1 MRVVVVGAGDVG
13 TYLAA
18 SFSASGNEVT
28 VIDQSAEALR
38 RVEENLDVMTL
49 CGNATFRPDLQKAK
63 IDNCD
68 LFVSV
73 TGIDEVNMVSAAL
86 VREMAVKKSVARVD
100 APAFYLNPRGVD
112 RNVLGVSAILCA
124 SRLVSSELRRR
135 VRQLDCDFIG
145 NFALNSINVG
155 VGEVADG
162 FRHLDKEPHDIEL
175 GRHTRLVGVI
185 REGAY
190 RRLDEI
196 TRVYE
201 GDRLLVSGSAEAFGM
216 ALRRLS
222 DRFGGKRTVII
233 GGGDVGFQL
242 AQGIKAEAGKVM
254 VVDINRRRC
263 ESLSEE
269 LEAVTV
275 IHGDGTNIT
284 MLQDEHVE
292 AANCLIAVTRADEVN
307 LMSSLLGKE
316 LGVGSTFALVHRP
329 GYAQVYDR
337 LGVTGTA
344 SSHELVGQHIHML
357 TTPEWIIQRKSLP
370 GCRHEIAEVHIP
382 EAWQGGEVR
391 LGDLSWPTDC
401 ELLAVSHHEKIHTPE
416 PNLRLTADT
425 HLLFAVD
432 SVKVNELSR
441 TLKRVL
447 GS

>member
-13 TYLAA
+13 TYLAS
-18 SFSASGNEVT
+18 SFSALGHEVT
-28 VIDQSAEALR
+28 VIDQSSVALKK
-38 RVEENLDVMTL
+38 VEENLDVMTL
-49 CGNATFRPDLQKAK
+49 CGNATFRPDLKRAR
-63 IDNCD
+63 INHCD

-86 VREMAVKKSVARVD
+86 VREMEVKKTVARVD

-135 VRQLDCDFIG
+135 VRALDCDFIG

-155 VGEVADG
+155 VVEVGDG
-162 FRHLDKEPHDIEL
+162 FRHLDKEPQHIEL
-175 GRHTRLVGVI
+175 GRHTRLVGII

-190 RRLDEI
+190 RHLDEV
-196 TRVYE
+196 TRLYE
-201 GDRLLVSGSAEAFGM
+201 GDRLLLSGSAEAFGG

-222 DRFGGKRTVII
+222 DRFGRKRTVII

-242 AQGIKAEAGKVM
+242 AQGIKAESSKLM
-254 VVDINRRRC
+254 VIDIDRYRC
-263 ESLSEE
+263 ERLSEE

-275 IHGDGTNIT
+275 VHGDGTNISI
-284 MLQDEHVE
+284 LQDEHVE

-329 GYAQVYDR
+329 GYAQVYDH

-357 TTPEWIIQRKSLP
+357 TTSDWIIQRKSLP
-370 GCRHEIAEVHIP
+370 GCRHEVAEVHIP
-382 EAWQGGEVR
+382 EQWGGGEVR
-391 LGDLSWPTDC
+391 LGDLSWPVEC
-401 ELLAVSHHEKIHTPE
+401 ELLAVSHHEEFHSPQ

-432 SVKVNELSR
+432 SVKINELSR
-441 TLKRVL
+441 TFKRVL
-447 GS
+447 GD